1 MSSLPLHPPF
11 RIRARVL
18 TPLDAGGMRYL
29 DDAVVEVDPAGRI
42 VGVSPWTERTAGT
55 GHLAPDADPPPGV
68 AGVGTLRDGAP
79 THDLR
84 PWLLLPGLIDLHAH
98 VPQLPNAGLGAGLD
112 LLTWLERYTFPV
124 ERAFDVRAAERI
136 APLAMAA
143 FAAAG
148 TTTVVVYTTD
158 DAAATD
164 AVFRAAEA
172 HGIRAII
179 GLVLMRRPA
188 GAGGAFDAGT
198 DECAGL
204 GSAADLCARWD
215 GRDAGR
221 LRYAFTPRFA
231 PCCSTDVLRE
241 SARLAVEAGAYWQTH
256 LSEDPGELELVRR
269 MFPDARDYLDVYD
282 RAGAL
287 GTRAIFAHAIHLSAR
302 EIDRLAET
310 GAGIAHCP
318 ASNLFLA
325 SGVMPLSRYLDAGL
339 RVGLGTDISG
349 GPGISLFEVMRAG
362 AYSQRA
368 LHTLRDEAGPPLDAP
383 GWLELATLGGA
394 RVLGLQHAIGSI
406 EAGKEADLIA
416 IDPSVTLPLPDV
428 GTADSP
434 SETLSRLIFR
444 THPEMVRGAWVRGA
458 LLPA

>member
-1 MSSLPLHPPF
+1 MSSLPLHAPF

-18 TPLDAGGMRYL
+18 TALDAGGTRYL
-29 DDAVVEVDPAGRI
+29 DDGVVDVDAAGRI
-42 VGVSPWTERTAGT
+42 VDVSPWPG
-55 GHLAPDADPPPGV
+55 PPPGTSRTGPDAVPMHGV
-68 AGVGTLRDGAP
+68 ADAGAVP
-79 THDLR
+79 EVAPVHDLR
-84 PWLLLPGLIDLHAH
+84 PWLLLPGLVDLHAH

-124 ERAFDVRAAERI
+124 EDAFDVQAAERI

-148 TTTVVVYTTD
+148 TTTVVAYATD
-158 DAAATD
+158 DAEATD

-179 GLVLMRRPA
+179 GLVLMHRST
-188 GAGGAFDAGT
+188 GT
-198 DECAGL
+198 DGGCGPDANECAGL
-204 GSAADLCARWD
+204 RSSADLCSRWN

-231 PCCSTDVLRE
+231 VCCSADVLRE
-241 SARLAVEAGAYWQTH
+241 SARLAVEADAYWQTH
-256 LSEDPGELELVRR
+256 LSEDRRELEAVRR
-269 MFPDARDYLDVYD
+269 AFPDARDYLDVYD

-287 GTRAIFAHAIHLSAR
+287 GTRTILAHAIHLSAR

-310 GAGIAHCP
+310 GAGVAHCP

-325 SGVMPLSRYLDAGL
+325 SGVMPLARYLETGV
-339 RVGLGTDISG
+339 RVGLGSDVSG
-349 GPGISLFEVMRAG
+349 GPGVSLFEVMRAG

-368 LHTLRDEAGPPLDAP
+368 LHTLCGDMHPALDPL

-416 IDPSVTLPLPDV
+416 IDPSVTRPLPHA
-428 GTADSP
+428 GTADDP
-434 SETLSRLIFR
+434 AETVSRLIFR
-444 THPEMVRGAWVRGA
+444 THPGMVRGAWVRGA
-458 LLPA
+458 LLPS